1 MLETKSGAALNIPIG
16 VGRTTAG
23 TRIDICLGGLVAA
36 GLKPSSVYFQTS
48 RTFRNPADTATYP
61 IVAEVTPAAAK
72 SYDLVADDPV
82 PQQLFVQSDRSK
94 TGQITVTGALRGGGF
109 PRPRMR
115 VNVYGGA
122 GTDASKW
129 HLIGSAVTRAD
140 GSYRLIRR
148 APTVKYLYAFVD
160 SYSRQSLHRPG
171 KASRWLHQPFDLRY
185 LHRRGSRLAWTRSDD
200 RPRRRPCRRRASDT
214 GSRTARRS

>member
-1 MLETKSGAALNIPIG
+1 MNVPIG
-16 VGRTTAG
+16 VGRTADG
-23 TRIDICLGGLVAA
+23 TRIDVCLGGLVAA

-61 IVAEVTPAAAK
+61 IVAEVTPVAGK

-82 PQQLFVQSDRSK
+82 PQQLFVQSERSS
-94 TGQITVTGALRGGGF
+94 TGRITVTGALRGGGF

-115 VNVYGGA
+115 VGVYGGA

-129 HLIGSAVTRAD
+129 HLLGSAVTRAD
-140 GSYRLIRR
+140 GSYRLIRS

-160 SYSRQSLHRPG
+160 SYLDGACTVPDKPPGGCISRSVSGISTAEAAVSLDSHR
-171 KASRWLHQPFDLRY
+171 
-185 LHRRGSRLAWTRSDD
+185 
-200 RPRRRPCRRRASDT
+200 
-214 GSRTARRS
+214 